1 MGPCWGEGWLLSRG
15 QSCRSWAQGDSSSP
29 QGRALCAQGTRLR
42 AQEPGTKRRTD
53 THPETE
59 TRTPRAATRRGT
71 RACSC
76 TKSKLKCK
84 SETSKETS
92 ILRQRLQESP
102 EGGHRTSGQAG
113 LRASTQG
120 GCARCVVCGRAY
132 HAHQVVRGQLQ
143 QPGHT
148 ACPAPAPPSIAPA
161 ESHPG
166 HPSLPVSPRRAAIR
180 ASPSPPLA
188 SGPPSEAPYPCCFVL
203 LLHRRE
209 SATPVRNPQG
219 LCSPVTRHTSL
230 GLVPRGPRP
239 LASAPP
245 TWLPRPGVRPLL
257 QEAFPG
263 SLIPRVHVPSE
274 TASQN
279 FP

>member
-1 MGPCWGEGWLLSRG
+1 MAPLTGTELPVLGTGRLQQPAGTCPLCPGDTAESPRARDKETHRHTPRDRDADTQGSDETGNPGLLLHEIKTEVQIRNLERNLHSAPETPRIPG
-15 QSCRSWAQGDSSSP
+15 RRPQDLWAGGAQGLHT
-29 QGRALCAQGTRLR
+29 RRLR
-42 AQEPGTKRRTD
+42 A
-53 THPETE
+53 
-59 TRTPRAATRRGT
+59 
-71 RACSC
+71 
-76 TKSKLKCK
+76 
-84 SETSKETS
+84 
-92 ILRQRLQESP
+92 
-102 EGGHRTSGQAG
+102 
-113 LRASTQG
+113 
-120 GCARCVVCGRAY
+120 VCGVWTCLPRPPGRPGAASAARA
-132 HAHQVVRGQLQ
+132 HSL
-143 QPGHT
+143 P
-148 ACPAPAPPSIAPA
+148 PPAPPSIAPA